1 MEGKPIIRSLL
12 LLMFIYTEVQ
22 AASYTTCKESAGTV
36 RPLDRCPTDSKSWE
50 MAAKKMNCDA
60 IKQNCSQPSR
70 RHLFQYHCVINAW
83 MNETLEVCAP
93 NRTIFGCCTEYNV
106 KGQVIQENYN
116 AYCRNH
122 TSPCPVFYNSAEAY
136 KYQSCYQLVKKKNRQ
151 IIEYSNEDIKKPVV
165 HVKSTSEGLRGDT
178 CIAVIFLPILL
189 KCVL

>member
-1 MEGKPIIRSLL
+1 MMEGKPIILSLL

-22 AASYTTCKESAGTV
+22 AASYTTCKESASTV

-93 NRTIFGCCTEYNV
+93 NRTIFD
-106 KGQVIQENYN
+106 
-116 AYCRNH
+116 
-122 TSPCPVFYNSAEAY
+122 
-136 KYQSCYQLVKKKNRQ
+136 QSCYQLVKKKNRQ